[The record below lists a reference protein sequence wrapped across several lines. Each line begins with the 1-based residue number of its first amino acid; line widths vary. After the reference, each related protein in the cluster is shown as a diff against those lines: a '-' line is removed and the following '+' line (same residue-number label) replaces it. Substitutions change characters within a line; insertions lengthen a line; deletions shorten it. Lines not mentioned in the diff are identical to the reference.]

1 MVSSINQF
9 NTGNVYQTTQPKE
22 ATQVAQLEP
31 NSENSPIEIQELPN
45 VSNQTLEIRKFT
57 DGIKGA
63 NEMIG
68 AMQIADI
75 TINAISNQL
84 KSGTTDV
91 STLDSTAK
99 AAQFKSEPLFGK
111 ELNLQLA
118 GESISVSLP
127 LPSQLGEFLPNK
139 LSEKHDEIME
149 KMTAISGLIEK
160 ASLPISN
167 NSENYDFE
175 NFDANTFKGLFK

>member
-22 ATQVAQLEP
+22 MTQEAQLE
-31 NSENSPIEIQELPN
+31 SKGENSPIEIQELPN
-45 VSNQTLEIRKFT
+45 ISSQALEIRKFT

-84 KSGTTDV
+84 KSGTTDIN
-91 STLDSTAK
+91 TLDSTAK
-99 AAQFKSEPLFGK
+99 AAQFKNEPLFGK
-111 ELNLQLA
+111 ELSLQLA
-118 GESISVSLP
+118 GENVSVSLP

-139 LSEKHDEIME
+139 LSDKHDEIME
-149 KMTAISGLIEK
+149 KMTTISGLIEK
-160 ASLPISN
+160 ASLPISSN
-167 NSENYDFE
+167 NNYDFE
-175 NFDANTFKGLFK
+175 NFDANIFKGLFK